1 MNEDNEDKGTIN
13 WAERH
18 DVVAILRSVG
28 PGKRQLRLGFFGN
41 TDLVITLWG
50 VEQPHPCAIAE
61 CQMNSRITARNGV
74 RNDARDLIE
83 RNEIN
88 TEAPNKVIDVGD
100 VLLMRFRCEQGFE

>member
-1 MNEDNEDKGTIN
+1 MNEDNEDGGTID

-28 PGKRQLRLGFFGN
+28 PGKRQLRLGLFGN

-50 VEQPHPCAIAE
+50 VEQPQPCAIAK
-61 CQMNSRITARNGV
+61 CQMNGRIAARGGV
-74 RNDARDLIE
+74 RNDVCDLIE
-83 RNEIN
+83 WNEIN
-88 TEAPNKVIDVGD
+88 AEAPNEVIDVGD